1 MTKPSSRASSSA
13 SAKLWLPPVS
23 SNGLNRTSPI
33 RWNASRPV
41 DSSAPVRAIS
51 EFEGVRD
58 LADAL
63 EVRLEDGFEISAVVA
78 LGQADEAVV
87 QLGRPPQQD
96 VDDDRE
102 EDEEHREEHDGCS
115 DIRLHERVQI
125 DRRALRWIGPSLAA
139 RPPLQRWVLSSGV
152 DSPAADDSAVEA
164 LPGHGQANTRH
175 QPTGSDAPGAPSRPR
190 RDQTG
195 PGRHD
200 NGDDRADGG

>member
-41 DSSAPVRAIS
+41 DSSAPVRAVRRID
-51 EFEGVRD
+51 GVRD

-63 EVRLEDGFEISAVVA
+63 EVRLEDGFEIPAVVA
-78 LGQADEAVV
+78 LGQADETVV

-102 EDEEHREEHDGCS
+102 EDQEHREEHDSRS
-115 DIRLHERVQI
+115 DIRLHERVQV

-152 DSPAADDSAVEA
+152 DSPAADEF
-164 LPGHGQANTRH
+164 R
-175 QPTGSDAPGAPSRPR
+175 TGGAPRTWPSEHAAPADRVRCARRADPTASRPNRPRPPRQPR
-190 RDQTG
+190 R
-195 PGRHD
+195 PR
-200 NGDDRADGG
+200 